1 MKFIMGLEKSRRF
14 IIILGSFIFVAFVI
28 SAFSSHLQNEK
39 LSYQQN
45 MPKEGVVPDAET
57 AIKVAE
63 AIWLPVFGDKIYENK
78 PFKANLKDG
87 VWIVEGTLPAGYK
100 GGTPYIEIQ
109 KSDCKIL
116 KITHGK

>member
-1 MKFIMGLEKSRRF
+1 MGLKKSRR
-14 IIILGSFIFVAFVI
+14 IIVLVSFIFVAVVI
-28 SAFSSHLQNEK
+28 SAFSSHLQDEK

-45 MPKEGVVPDAET
+45 MPKEGAVPDAKT

-63 AIWLPVFGDKIYENK
+63 AIWLPVFGDKIYKNK
-78 PFKANLKDG
+78 PFKANLKDS
-87 VWIVEGTLPAGYK
+87 VWIVEGSLPVGYK

-109 KSDCKIL
+109 KSDCRVL